1 MLHLREGKWCRPL
14 GTRWAEDLSLGIARR
29 QGGVASVDRLR
40 CWRESAVT
48 ETVCRPPCHS
58 SRRVRGVSRTLQRAK
73 RIYAEGWAVR
83 YIEDA
88 ILVKLMGL
96 LQESGMPAAIL
107 VLVIFSVLSGYAVA
121 TMRVVLAEVRE
132 LKAGVH
138 EMKAEVRE
146 MKAGVR
152 EVGAGV
158 REVRAEIREV
168 KAQAREDCRVN
179 KSDHDRLFNEVSD
192 LEADVKVLR
201 DRSDRSSADAG

>member
-40 CWRESAVT
+40 CWRESAAT

-73 RIYAEGWAVR
+73 RIYAEGWVVR

-132 LKAGVH
+132 LKAGVRDT
-138 EMKAEVRE
+138 KTEVRE
-146 MKAGVR
+146 LKAGVR
-152 EVGAGV
+152 ELKA
-158 REVRAEIREV
+158 EVHEM
-168 KAQAREDCRVN
+168 KAQAQDDRKVN
-179 KSDHDRLFNEVSD
+179 KSDHDLRSWRSRTSSPAFLVQRLHRGSC
-192 LEADVKVLR
+192 
-201 DRSDRSSADAG
+201 

>member
-1 MLHLREGKWCRPL
+1 M
-14 GTRWAEDLSLGIARR
+14 
-29 QGGVASVDRLR
+29 
-40 CWRESAVT
+40 
-48 ETVCRPPCHS
+48 
-58 SRRVRGVSRTLQRAK
+58 
-73 RIYAEGWAVR
+73 R